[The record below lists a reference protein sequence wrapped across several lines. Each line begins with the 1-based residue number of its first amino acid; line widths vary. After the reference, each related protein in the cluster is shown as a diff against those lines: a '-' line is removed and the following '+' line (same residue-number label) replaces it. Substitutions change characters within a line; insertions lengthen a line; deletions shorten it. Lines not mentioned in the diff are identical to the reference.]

1 MRNSTDPV
9 IRRMESLRPAL
20 ATLIAEADVARRDRT
35 SPDRSGGEQVATLSA
50 FEDAFPTFY
59 QFSNRPR

>member
-1 MRNSTDPV
+1 MPNTTDPV
-9 IRRMESLRPAL
+9 ARRMQRLRPAL
-20 ATLIAEADVARRDRT
+20 ATLVAEADVARRDRAAQ
-35 SPDRSGGEQVATLSA
+35 DRPGEQVATLSA